1 MAARTPSLVR
11 AWTDD
16 AGTVHLIADRV
27 RPDQAAKVIG
37 HEIIGHHGL
46 RAVFGDQF
54 DTFLDEV
61 YTLHRSEIDRY
72 TGRYKADPESE
83 EGRRYLTEEFLADCA
98 DAKKKPSWWKEF
110 LARCRAFLDRVL
122 GKHHFSDLDIEA
134 ALSRSARAVRK
145 KNAGQADL
153 QGVMG
158 KNEGVR
164 FAVDGKYFQSWQE
177 VLAKFKKDLEGAAL
191 TPEQQQ
197 IYNAVTTPG
206 ETARIRIDDLN
217 ELEDVFLHYGTR
229 KKGGRK
235 IISVHYAGLRNPVT
249 ALEVVN
255 IGDVIRRGKLVEN
268 GTPDHPLS
276 RCYELTAD
284 DGANLRVVLDYWRT
298 GEKNRSV
305 INLYSNRKPGAHN
318 VSSRRLTDQEYNIPS
333 SGENSSP
340 GTGKIEENTGNGA
353 GNTENTKNTG
363 NTAGGTGGTGR
374 TGGMRFSVAPV
385 YTGSAA
391 DYDRPSLHFIGT
403 GEGAQVYG
411 WGLYGSSNE
420 DVARWYAEND
430 AERKGIR

>member
-1 MAARTPSLVR
+1 MAR
-11 AWTDD
+11 
-16 AGTVHLIADRV
+16 
-27 RPDQAAKVIG
+27 VIG

-46 RAVFGDQF
+46 RAVFGEQF
-54 DTFLDEV
+54 DTFLDDV
-61 YTLHRSEIDRY
+61 YKLHGSEIDRY
-72 TGRYKADPESE
+72 AERYKADPESE
-83 EGRRYLTEEFLADCA
+83 AGRRYLTEEFLADCA
-98 DAKKKPSWWKEF
+98 DATKKPSWWKEF
-110 LARCRAFLDRVL
+110 LARCREFLDRVL
-122 GKHHFSDLDIEA
+122 GKHHFSDRDIEA

-145 KNAGQADL
+145 KRGLAFDRENA
-153 QGVMG
+153 
-158 KNEGVR
+158 GVR

-318 VSSRRLTDQEYNIPS
+318 VSSRRLTDREYNIPS
-333 SGENSSP
+333 SGEKSSP
-340 GTGKIEENTGNGA
+340 GTGKIEENTGNGT
-353 GNTENTKNTG
+353 GNTENT
-363 NTAGGTGGTGR
+363 GGTGKTR
-374 TGGMRFSVAPV
+374 WWQEVYRPPLAFSLAESNCSLKPPW
-385 YTGSAA
+385 TRNFFSSAFSWA
-391 DYDRPSLHFIGT
+391 
-403 GEGAQVYG
+403 
-411 WGLYGSSNE
+411 
-420 DVARWYAEND
+420 
-430 AERKGIR
+430 